1 MRTWVLRGGAS
12 WGRPRLFTSY
22 DTEASIFP
30 TWTQRLAAAAFLLV
44 LVLMPFDLPVISQ
57 LPFVRFLGDD
67 VWLRIVNRVLIFAIA
82 AVGLNLL
89 LGVGGQVSLGHA
101 FFMGV
106 GAYAGVVLGA
116 EGSGGL
122 WGWGLPIWI
131 WVPGAG
137 IAAALAGIIVSPT
150 AVRVRGLY
158 LAIVT
163 LGLVFLGQ
171 HLGRMFDQIAG
182 PAGLGRRWPSFDI
195 RLWKE
200 EEPLIDMSSASR
212 WLWFDVSKNAKT
224 YFLLLVITV
233 VLTVIAKNQIRSRTG
248 RALQAIRDRDVAAE
262 IMGVA
267 DAKYKLIAFSIS
279 SFYAGVAGAL
289 LAVLAVQ
296 MSPENWNLFLSVEII
311 AIVLIGGAG
320 TTVGALLGTVFVVL
334 GPEFVEQFTR
344 WLAERGDSGGPI
356 GFIADL
362 VLTSGQGG
370 DGGAIATGT
379 TSPGWAL
386 SVFDW
391 NQVLYGVL
399 IVVFLI
405 FEPRGLY
412 GIWIRVRNYWKGWPF
427 SY

>member
-1 MRTWVLRGGAS
+1 MSVRTGAT

-22 DTEASIFP
+22 ETEASIFP
-30 TWTQRLAAAAFLLV
+30 TWTQRIAAAALLLV

-57 LPFVRFLGDD
+57 IPFIRFLGDD
-67 VWLRIVNRVLIFAIA
+67 VWLRIVNSVLIFAVA

-106 GAYAGVVLGA
+106 GAYAAVVLGA
-116 EGSGGL
+116 EGGGTL
-122 WGWGLPIWI
+122 WGLGLPIWV
-131 WVPGAG
+131 WLPGAG
-137 IAAALAGIIVSPT
+137 VAAALAGIIVAPT

-171 HLGRMFDQIAG
+171 HLGRMFDEIAG
-182 PAGLGRRWPSFDI
+182 PAGLGRRWPNFDI
-195 RLWKE
+195 RIWKE
-200 EEPLIDMSSASR
+200 EDPFIDMSSAGR
-212 WLWFDVSKNAKT
+212 WLWFDVTKNMKT
-224 YFLLLVITV
+224 YFFLLLIVVVMTV
-233 VLTVIAKNQIRSRTG
+233 VAKNLVRTRTG

-262 IMGVA
+262 IMGVPEA
-267 DAKYKLIAFSIS
+267 RYKLIAFSIS

-289 LAVLAVQ
+289 LASFAVQ
-296 MSPENWNLFLSVEII
+296 SAPENWNLFLSVEII

-320 TTVGALLGTVFVVL
+320 TTAGALLGTVFVVL
-334 GPEFVEQFTR
+334 GPHFVEQFTR
-344 WLAERGDSGGPI
+344 WLAERGGTGGPV
-356 GFIADL
+356 GLIADV
-362 VLTSGQGG
+362 VLTTGARG

-405 FEPRGLY
+405 FEPLGLY
-412 GIWIRVRNYWKGWPF
+412 GLWVRVRNYWKGWPF
-427 SY
+427 TY